1 MSDGCALCRR
11 LPSGHCCYQDFL
23 SFATGSSLVGTVG
36 AAGAGLLP
44 FDQGEPAEAVGSVLW
59 LSFALPSSRTLQLLR
74 HLCLI
79 SLGGADLFPSASG
92 SLRNMGQ
99 SLVSPASSHVRHP
112 NPPPRLFSVGVADL
126 RPLQAQLRRARVLLC
141 VRAYHQRLLCHTY
154 LQLCSRWLVLPTVC
168 E

>member
-11 LPSGHCCYQDFL
+11 LPSGHFCYQDFL

-79 SLGGADLFPSASG
+79 SLGGQICSRLLQAPSGTWGSASFLLPSCSPPPPALQRWSRCFAATSG
-92 SLRNMGQ
+92 AAASCTSASLRPCI
-99 SLVSPASSHVRHP
+99 STEALVSHVSSALLPPAR
-112 NPPPRLFSVGVADL
+112 PPHGV
-126 RPLQAQLRRARVLLC
+126 
-141 VRAYHQRLLCHTY
+141 
-154 LQLCSRWLVLPTVC
+154 S